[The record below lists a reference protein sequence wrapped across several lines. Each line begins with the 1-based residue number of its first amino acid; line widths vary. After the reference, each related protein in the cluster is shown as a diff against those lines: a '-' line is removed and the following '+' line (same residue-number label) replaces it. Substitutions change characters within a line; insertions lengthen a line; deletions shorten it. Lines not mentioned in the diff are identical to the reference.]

1 MDLFS
6 KITTMVGRNGEVVDI
21 AMKKETK
28 DRAEVKA
35 TIKVGNDYRE
45 QTYSVKKENGMQ

>member
-1 MDLFS
+1 MSILS
-6 KITTMVGRNGEVVDI
+6 EIIALIGKNGEVVDI
-21 AMKKETK
+21 AMRKETK

-45 QTYSVKKENGMQ
+45 QIYSVKKESNTQ